1 MYMVCNVAVVPDP
14 RVKGIP
20 SLINPEESFVSA
32 SFRMTNI
39 GGSKSES
46 YGVGVFDASGKTYTD
61 VQTSWRLNAA
71 DGSMQVAFENMK
83 GAAEKTFLTGRL
95 RAKTKRQA
103 KKKRK
108 WFLD

>member
-1 MYMVCNVAVVPDP
+1 
-14 RVKGIP
+14 
-20 SLINPEESFVSA
+20 
-32 SFRMTNI
+32 
-39 GGSKSES
+39 
-46 YGVGVFDASGKTYTD
+46 
-61 VQTSWRLNAA
+61 
-71 DGSMQVAFENMK
+71 MQVTFENMK